1 MGAVST
7 ETDQKRKNVLGSNS
21 QVLNYRMK
29 TYRDNMKPLKQL
41 YVLLFIVSWL
51 AMPNV
56 TAQKQV
62 KGKVL
67 APESHIGHDH
77 AAGENEGEAVYDIL
91 PGASVIWK
99 GTTVGTVTD
108 VFGFFKLPA
117 LNLGDTLQVS
127 MIGYETVGL
136 VYTGWDY
143 LDIPLEP
150 GVLLN
155 EAQIETKQST
165 TSISLLDPLNIQ
177 QLNRKELAKA
187 ACCKLSDAFE
197 TNASVDASFT
207 DAVTGTRQIRM
218 LGLDGKY
225 TQLLVDNLPGPRGL
239 NVVQGLSF
247 IPGPWIDNISISK
260 GTGSVT
266 NGYESITGQ
275 INVAMRNPENAE
287 PFHVNLYVN
296 GVGRMEWNH
305 VSRHQVS
312 RRWSTALLSHAEL
325 GTMINDRN
333 DDTFLDTPLK
343 RDLVLRNEWKFRGDR
358 GIRGEY
364 TISSV
369 MMNRL
374 AGQSM
379 AFSESDS
386 PFALLQPYLVNT
398 SSDAPWTAATKI
410 SRIEAS
416 AKTGFVFPEKSWQSI
431 GTQFVASTHRQ
442 EHKFGNRSY
451 KGTEDYFRGN
461 ILFSSIINNTD
472 HKFTTGVSVVYDD
485 FNEIG
490 TWGAEYD
497 EWDSENDTLSRT
509 EIVPGAFFEYTWTPL
524 ERLVVVAGLRGDHHN
539 LYGNFA
545 SPRLHVRYSLA
556 EETSIK
562 LVAGRGFRTANVFM
576 EQLGSWASNR
586 RWDIQE
592 DLAPEVATNVGVNL
606 ISKFRLNSRAASI
619 SLDGYF
625 TNFDNRIVVD
635 LYNSPQEVSIYNLN
649 NSGGYQ
655 SRSSSTTVQLEFDW
669 SLHRRLDI
677 RAAYRWVNAVTGYAS
692 GDFDAE
698 NGFEMQQDPY
708 VSIHRAFTQL
718 SYASK
723 ASKDGKQTRI
733 DATVQWVG
741 PQALPIPGAM
751 EMEMVPGEPMEP
763 MQNMHPSISPSFVQV
778 NLQLTQVLPGNLE
791 LYIGVE
797 NMTNVMQM
805 SPIAGVNEGVLN
817 LENFDASLIYGP
829 IMGRLS
835 YAGLRWTLGS

>member
-1 MGAVST
+1 
-7 ETDQKRKNVLGSNS
+7 
-21 QVLNYRMK
+21 
-29 TYRDNMKPLKQL
+29 MKPLKQL

-296 GVGRMEWNH
+296 GGGRMEWNH

-374 AGQSM
+374 AGQSK

-431 GTQFVASTHRQ
+431 GTQFVSSTHRQ

-763 MQNMHPSISPSFVQV
+763 MQNMHPSISPSFAQV

-791 LYIGVE
+791 LYVGVE

>member
-1 MGAVST
+1 MNA
-7 ETDQKRKNVLGSNS
+7 N
-21 QVLNYRMK
+21 LNLQSL
-29 TYRDNMKPLKQL
+29 TLSFL
-41 YVLLFIVSWL
+41 V
-51 AMPNV
+51 
-56 TAQKQV
+56 
-62 KGKVL
+62 
-67 APESHIGHDH
+67 HH
-77 AAGENEGEAVYDIL
+77 IL
-91 PGASVIWK
+91 PCETARLGAY
-99 GTTVGTVTD
+99 
-108 VFGFFKLPA
+108 F
-117 LNLGDTLQVS
+117 
-127 MIGYETVGL
+127 Y
-136 VYTGWDY
+136 
-143 LDIPLEP
+143 
-150 GVLLN
+150 
-155 EAQIETKQST
+155 
-165 TSISLLDPLNIQ
+165 
-177 QLNRKELAKA
+177 
-187 ACCKLSDAFE
+187 
-197 TNASVDASFT
+197 
-207 DAVTGTRQIRM
+207 
-218 LGLDGKY
+218 
-225 TQLLVDNLPGPRGL
+225 
-239 NVVQGLSF
+239 
-247 IPGPWIDNISISK
+247 
-260 GTGSVT
+260 
-266 NGYESITGQ
+266 
-275 INVAMRNPENAE
+275 
-287 PFHVNLYVN
+287 
-296 GVGRMEWNH
+296 
-305 VSRHQVS
+305 S
-312 RRWSTALLSHAEL
+312 RRFYFYEYGNW
-325 GTMINDRN
+325 GNVPG
-333 DDTFLDTPLK
+333 DDEPMF
-343 RDLVLRNEWKFRGDR
+343 
-358 GIRGEY
+358 
-364 TISSV
+364 
-369 MMNRL
+369 
-374 AGQSM
+374 
-379 AFSESDS
+379 ESR
-386 PFALLQPYLVNT
+386 T
-398 SSDAPWTAATKI
+398 
-410 SRIEAS
+410 
-416 AKTGFVFPEKSWQSI
+416 
-431 GTQFVASTHRQ
+431 
-442 EHKFGNRSY
+442 
-451 KGTEDYFRGN
+451 
-461 ILFSSIINNTD
+461 
-472 HKFTTGVSVVYDD
+472 
-485 FNEIG
+485 
-490 TWGAEYD
+490 
-497 EWDSENDTLSRT
+497 RT

-723 ASKDGKQTRI
+723 ASKDGQQTRI

-763 MQNMHPSISPSFVQV
+763 MQNMHPSISPSFAQV

-835 YAGLRWTLGS
+835 YAGVRWTLGSQIKGQKLAVHGFYNPVSFDDFSFEIKKFLPARIDIDVASIFSGKLQESGVVMGL